1 MKSQL
6 LNDFK
11 SGILAY
17 TEAVY
22 FLKKIDFFIFFI
34 SLIFNI
40 LIYFLGAH
48 VMDQVVD
55 LANSKLVSFIN
66 SITKENNSAVVKYI
80 FKFLYITSG
89 LFLK

>member
-17 TEAVY
+17 SEAVC
-22 FLKKIDFFIFFI
+22 FLKKNRLLYFFLFP
-34 SLIFNI
+34 LIFNI
-40 LIYFLGAH
+40 LIYFLGAY

-66 SITKENNSAVVKYI
+66 SITKENN
-80 FKFLYITSG
+80 
-89 LFLK
+89 